1 MSRCIKAAAAL
12 LTALSMLT
20 IPGCSAA
27 DTKPEIRLSVWWSD
41 EDDRE
46 LISAEIERFKEIHS
60 DEAQLEIT
68 ISTENVLTVRN
79 TVTARP
85 RSAADVYMF
94 ADDQFDDLYRAGAL
108 HEVTED
114 AEQIISANG
123 GADNG
128 VCRAVTR
135 GGKLYGYPMTTGNGY
150 FLYYNKS
157 YFTEDD
163 IKSLDRILEVSAQ
176 NGKKTAIDYSSGWYI
191 YSFFR
196 GAGFTVGLN
205 EDGVTNHCDWNG
217 SSRKYK
223 GTDVAEAMLDIAQ
236 HKGFINLDDK
246 GFLSGVQNGTVIAG
260 INGAWNAETVK
271 EAWGDDFAAVRLPDF
286 TLAGDSVQMWSFSG
300 YKLLGVNAYSKNAEW
315 AMKLAGYLSSEEI
328 QIKRFEIIG
337 ECPSN
342 VNATRSPTVST
353 SPVIAA
359 LSAQSRFAD
368 TQRIANAYWNP
379 TYIFGITMAGG
390 NPDNKDLQELLDTM
404 VSGITAPPEASSDP
418 AAN

>member
-1 MSRCIKAAAAL
+1 MSGYKKAAAAL
-12 LTALSMLT
+12 LTVLSMLMT
-20 IPGCSAA
+20 PGCSAA
-27 DTKPEIRLSVWWSD
+27 DEKPEIKLSVWWSD

-46 LISAEIERFKEIHS
+46 LINSEIEKFKELHS
-60 DEAQLEIT
+60 DEAELEIT

-108 HEVTED
+108 HEVTENTD
-114 AEQIISANG
+114 EIISANG

-135 GGKLYGYPMTTGNGY
+135 DGGLYGYPLTTGNGY

-163 IKSLDRILEVSAQ
+163 IKSLDTILEISAKS
-176 NGKKTAIDYSSGWYI
+176 GKKTAIDYSSGWYI
-191 YSFFR
+191 YSFFS
-196 GAGFTVGLN
+196 GAGFSVGLN

-217 SSRKYK
+217 SGGKYK

-236 HKGFINLDDK
+236 HKGFVNLDDK
-246 GFLSGVQNGTVIAG
+246 GFLSGVQEGTVIAG
-260 INGAWNAETVK
+260 INGAWNAEAVK
-271 EAWGDDFAAVRLPDF
+271 EAWGDDFAAAQLPSF
-286 TLAGDSVQMWSFSG
+286 TLAGDEVQMRSFSG
-300 YKLLGVNAYSKNAEW
+300 YKLLGVNAYSDNADW
-315 AMKLAGYLSSEEI
+315 AMKLAEFLSSEEV

-342 VNATRSPTVST
+342 VNATRSPTVSA

-359 LSAQSRFAD
+359 LSEQSRFAD

-379 TYIFGITMAGG
+379 TYIFGITLAGG
-390 NPDNKDLQELLDTM
+390 NPDNKELQELLDTL
-404 VSGITAPPEASSDP
+404 VSGITAPPEASSNSGAD
-418 AAN
+418 

>member
-1 MSRCIKAAAAL
+1 MRRYIKAAAAL
-12 LTALSMLT
+12 LTALSMLM
-20 IPGCSAA
+20 ISGCSAA
-27 DTKPEIRLSVWWSD
+27 DGKPEIKLSVWWSD

-46 LISAEIERFKEIHS
+46 LINSEIEKFKELHS
-60 DEAQLEIT
+60 DKAELEIT

-108 HEVTED
+108 HEVTENAD
-114 AEQIISANG
+114 EIVSANG
-123 GADNG
+123 GYDNG

-135 GGKLYGYPMTTGNGY
+135 DGKLYGYPLTTGNGY

-163 IKSLDRILEVSAQ
+163 IKSLDRILEISAR

-191 YSFFR
+191 YSFFS
-196 GAGFTVGLN
+196 GAGFSVGLN

-217 SSRKYK
+217 SSGKYK
-223 GTDVAEAMLDIAQ
+223 GTDIAEAMLETAK
-236 HKGFINLDDK
+236 HKGFVNLDDK

-260 INGAWNAETVK
+260 INGAWNAEAVK
-271 EAWGDDFAAVRLPDF
+271 EAWGDDFAAARLPCY
-286 TLAGDSVQMWSFSG
+286 TLAGDSVQMRSFSG
-300 YKLLGVNAYSKNAEW
+300 YKLLGVNSYSDNADW
-315 AMKLAGYLSSEEI
+315 AMKLAEFLSSEEV

-342 VNATRSPTVST
+342 VSATRSPTVSA

-390 NPDNKDLQELLDTM
+390 NPDNKELQELLDTL
-404 VSGITAPPEASSDP
+404 VSGITAPPEASSNLGAD
-418 AAN
+418 